1 MCHTRLIRLQM
12 LSCTP
17 KENDLLLQKCSTQS
31 PESKFF
37 FGQTLHARPE
47 VMPGARNIG
56 LQDYE
61 TKVKTETRNK
71 TPFNKEKFKIQGLEL
86 IIPQLDA

>member
-1 MCHTRLIRLQM
+1 
-12 LSCTP
+12 
-17 KENDLLLQKCSTQS
+17 
-31 PESKFF
+31 
-37 FGQTLHARPE
+37 
-47 VMPGARNIG
+47 MPGARNIG

-61 TKVKTETRNK
+61 TKVETETRNK